1 MEGTKTMK
9 DKIKKVLEP
18 ILGYGIIALVVLV
31 IISIIAIFSGTV
43 MKIFGFEYE
52 TVSSII
58 IFFIISTLISLPI
71 NLLAKALPK
80 ALLEMNHLNV
90 LPAKILFIVL
100 DTIATA
106 IGMMVVDY
114 FMKNVVATNLSI
126 IIIALILAIPSA
138 KDIEN
143 SH

>member
-1 MEGTKTMK
+1 MR
-9 DKIKKVLEP
+9 DKIKKVLDP
-18 ILGYGIIALVVLV
+18 ILGYGIIAFVVLT

-43 MKIFGFEYE
+43 MKIFGFEYK

-80 ALLEMNHLNV
+80 ALIELNRLNV
-90 LPAKILFIVL
+90 LSTRILFIVL

-106 IGMMVVDY
+106 IGMMIVDY
-114 FMKNVVATNLSI
+114 FMKNVAATNLSI

-138 KDIEN
+138 KDIEK
-143 SH
+143 SR

>member
-1 MEGTKTMK
+1 MR
-9 DKIKKVLEP
+9 DKIKKVLDP
-18 ILGYGIIALVVLV
+18 ILGYGIIVLVVLIV
-31 IISIIAIFSGTV
+31 ISIIAIFSGTV
-43 MKIFGFEYE
+43 MKIFGFEYK
-52 TVSSII
+52 TVGSII

-90 LPAKILFIVL
+90 LSARTLFIVL

-106 IGMMVVDY
+106 IGMMIVDY
-114 FMKNVVATNLSI
+114 FMKNVAATNLSI

-138 KDIEN
+138 KDIEKRSLN
-143 SH
+143 

>member
-1 MEGTKTMK
+1 MR
-9 DKIKKVLEP
+9 DKIKKVLDP
-18 ILGYGIIALVVLV
+18 ILGYGIIAFVVLT

-43 MKIFGFEYE
+43 MKIFGFEYK

-80 ALLEMNHLNV
+80 ALIELNRLNV
-90 LPAKILFIVL
+90 LSARILFIVL

-106 IGMMVVDY
+106 IGMMIVDY
-114 FMKNVVATNLSI
+114 FMKNVAATNLSI

-138 KDIEN
+138 KDIEK
-143 SH
+143 SR